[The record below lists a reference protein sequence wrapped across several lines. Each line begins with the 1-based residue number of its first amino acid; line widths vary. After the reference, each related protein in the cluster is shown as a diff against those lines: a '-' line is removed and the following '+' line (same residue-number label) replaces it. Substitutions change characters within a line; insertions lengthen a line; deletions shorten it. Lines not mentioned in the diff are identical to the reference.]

1 MRITIMAECAPE
13 EDKTE
18 RPQEEAAPEGKQ
30 ENGAVR
36 LCSK

>member
-1 MRITIMAECAPE
+1 MAECAPE

-18 RPQEEAAPEGKQ
+18 RPQQETAPEGKQ

-36 LCSK
+36 PYSK